1 MITVKGGGSMDANKT
16 GALIAET
23 RRARNMTQ
31 KALAEALHISD
42 RTVSKWE
49 RGAGFPDVALL
60 EPLSDALG
68 LTLPELLHGERAAES
83 APDADLSA
91 REALRTLSQLTK
103 RKLRRT
109 WRSILGV
116 ALLLACIGWFAVHM
130 IHWDTPVDQTI
141 PAQIY
146 ENGIVT
152 DETEITFRGELTQY
166 LLGERFFTG
175 SVEIPLL
182 EKTCSEHTQAQIH
195 WNEDG
200 LAHLSYRYYADFKDL
215 GVRSVRFT
223 KDLQGFAIG
232 LADGRI
238 LATDYFYFVLV
249 DEGIVSVQF

>member
-1 MITVKGGGSMDANKT
+1 MDAKKT
-16 GALIAET
+16 GVLIAET

-31 KALAEALHISD
+31 RELAEALHISD

-49 RGAGFPDVALL
+49 RGAGFPDVTLL

-68 LTLPELLHGERAAES
+68 LTLPELLHGERAAE
-83 APDADLSA
+83 PVPGADLSA

-109 WRSILGV
+109 WRGILGT
-116 ALLLACIGWFAVHM
+116 ALLLICIGYFAVNM
-130 IHWDTPVDQTI
+130 IHTDTAIDRTVPV
-141 PAQIY
+141 QIY
-146 ENGIVT
+146 ENGVVT
-152 DETEITFRGELTQY
+152 GETEVTLRGELTQY

-200 LAHLSYRYYADFKDL
+200 LSHLSYRYYADFKDL
-215 GVRSVRFT
+215 SVSSTRFT

-238 LATDYFYFVLV
+238 LATDYFYYVLL
-249 DEGIVSVQF
+249 DNGIISVQF